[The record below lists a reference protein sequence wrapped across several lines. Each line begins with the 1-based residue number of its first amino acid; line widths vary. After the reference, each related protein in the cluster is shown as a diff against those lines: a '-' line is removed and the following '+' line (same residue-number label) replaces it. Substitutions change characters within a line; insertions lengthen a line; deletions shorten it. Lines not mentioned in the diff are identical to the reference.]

1 MNWISVNE
9 RVKFTSDELIERL
22 MSIENGIVLLDSS
35 VPNSTLL
42 IDFQCHSTAR
52 RVIRIASL
60 GAVDALVESMD
71 RVGCLGDA
79 DLCLRAR
86 GNDAY
91 CVQNVELLQCMENT
105 QMILAGIMGHIS
117 CDHLIVLEGSN
128 LTETIS
134 TMFRTLSFY
143 DNFFLFR
150 LETFDT

>member
-9 RVKFTSDELIERL
+9 RVKFTSDELLERL
-22 MSIENGIVLLDSS
+22 LGMENGIVLLDSS
-35 VPNSTLL
+35 VPDPTLL
-42 IDFQCHSTAR
+42 IDFQYHSTAR

-79 DLCLRAR
+79 DLCLRAK
-86 GNDAY
+86 GTDAF
-91 CVQNVELLQCMENT
+91 CVENVELLQCMVNT
-105 QMILAGIMGHIS
+105 QMIIAGVMGHIS

-143 DNFFLFR
+143 DNFFLYR
-150 LETFDT
+150 LETRDT